1 MQALNQEFNT
11 LQKNYY
17 QSARYQAYGV
27 IGISFVVLLGWIFD
41 LDLLKQVI
49 PETVS
54 MNPLTAVLFIL
65 SGSSLILVSD
75 SKEQLNRI
83 GKLVA
88 SLILIIVLIKLAEY
102 VFNFQEGID
111 SYLFGE
117 DLQEDNN
124 LYLSNRMAS
133 NTALCFLMMA
143 INLFLYKVKGPLML
157 WIYQILSFGIMAL
170 SLLSFIGYLYV
181 VDLFYSLLV
190 KIPMAVHTAFCFL
203 LLGVALLLSRPKMG
217 ITAQISSENVGGKVA
232 RRIVPMVVI
241 VPVFVGAL
249 ILQFQIEEIYGL
261 DFGMAILTLS
271 IIVFFLIIS
280 LTVVSRLNKT
290 DRARQKAENDLW
302 STVED
307 LESRTSELTKS
318 NKELE
323 TFSYTLSHDLKSPLR
338 AINSYAKII
347 QNDYHDNLDEDGRK
361 MLATIARNGAEMGNL
376 IESLLNLAHLGKQG
390 LASKPINMHRLAQ
403 EVTETLKISMQSK
416 INVYIESL
424 PPAIG
429 DEVLIGKVFENL
441 ISNALKYSSKES
453 NAMVSIGFKTQEN
466 KNVYFV
472 KDNGAGFDMKHYD
485 KLFLIFHR
493 LHTQDEFKGTGIGLA
508 IARKIVGFHKG
519 EIWAEAL
526 IGKGATFYFSLKG
539 VE

>member
-1 MQALNQEFNT
+1 MQALNQEFTT

-17 QSARYQAYGV
+17 QSARYQAYAV
-27 IGISFVVLLGWIFD
+27 IGISLVVLFGWIFD

-75 SKEQLNRI
+75 RKEQLNRI
-83 GKLVA
+83 GKLLA
-88 SLILIIVLIKLAEY
+88 SLIFIIVLIKLSEY
-102 VFNFQEGID
+102 VFNFQKGID

-290 DRARQKAENDLW
+290 DKARQNAENNLW

-307 LESRTSELTKS
+307 LENRTSELTRS

-403 EVTETLKISMQSK
+403 EVTETLKISMQSN
-416 INVYIESL
+416 INVQIESL

-453 NAMVSIGFKTQEN
+453 NANVSIGFKTKEN

-526 IGKGATFYFSLKG
+526 IGKGATFYFSLKS